1 MVINFIVIANSFLNY
16 IFMLHMHIH
25 IYIENFFLK
34 EELILYLPIL
44 VLNMSKNEL
53 KLGS

>member
-25 IYIENFFLK
+25 IEFF
-34 EELILYLPIL
+34 
-44 VLNMSKNEL
+44 SKRRTATLSAN
-53 KLGS
+53 SSS